1 MERGERL
8 LSACCDDGRFYGF
21 VCSALLT
28 VIGGSFFGVNG
39 KFFQAHGPVSS
50 AVTVFE
56 THIFSADAPHQQTF
70 LTDIDDFVKDD
81 TVTK

>member
-1 MERGERL
+1 M
-8 LSACCDDGRFYGF
+8 FI
-21 VCSALLT
+21 
-28 VIGGSFFGVNG
+28 VIGGGFFGVNG

-56 THIFSADAPHQQTF
+56 THIFSADAPHPQTF